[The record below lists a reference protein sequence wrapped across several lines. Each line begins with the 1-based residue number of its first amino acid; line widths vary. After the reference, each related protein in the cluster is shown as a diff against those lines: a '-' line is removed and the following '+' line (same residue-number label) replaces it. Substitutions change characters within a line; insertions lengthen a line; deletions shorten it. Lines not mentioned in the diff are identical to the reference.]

1 MGCGDSAK
9 AGSVSF
15 EALTFDVQER
25 RSHTLI
31 LCSAQTTEVR
41 RDSDR
46 QNNPPHSILVLDIVP
61 KPFEEEQK
69 GRFDTPET
77 GVEEY
82 NYSNGSVQVLFRL
95 LFEIGRRRIELS
107 GSDCDVLI

>member
-1 MGCGDSAK
+1 MGCDDSAK

-31 LCSAQTTEVR
+31 LSSAQTTEVR

-69 GRFDTPET
+69 GQFDTPET
-77 GVEEY
+77 GVER
-82 NYSNGSVQVLFRL
+82 VQLQQ
-95 LFEIGRRRIELS
+95 RICAGVVPFVVRNWPEE
-107 GSDCDVLI
+107 DRVVRK